1 MRDAP
6 SLDIIPAL
14 QKAGAR
20 IKAYDPAGA
29 LEAEKLLSDVEM
41 TSGAYLCAE
50 DADVLVIITEWNE
63 FRALDLDRVK
73 ESMKGSILVD
83 LRNIY
88 DPADMKGR
96 GFNYVSVGR

>member
-1 MRDAP
+1 M
-6 SLDIIPAL
+6 
-14 QKAGAR
+14 
-20 IKAYDPAGA
+20 
-29 LEAEKLLSDVEM
+29 
-41 TSGAYLCAE
+41 
-50 DADVLVIITEWNE
+50 
-63 FRALDLDRVK
+63 DLDRVK